1 MTSMEININLDELI
15 PTNLRGCAK
24 AILNM
29 EVTELAMRGGRGS
42 VKSTSI
48 AECLLLA
55 TFHGRS
61 SIAMLKYDSNIEKR
75 LFNNYVAAISYLGLD
90 EWFKTKRSPFE
101 IIRLESPG
109 GPPSNYGI
117 VFQGLESPEK
127 SKGWKPKGAKNF
139 SYLHYE
145 EADQLSENDVRISR
159 ASLQRGGKSMVIY
172 SWNPPISRNSHI
184 TKRFGTDEFP
194 CGKHIGYDTN
204 TCVRTVERIIRGRKI
219 TETIMVNHSTYED
232 LFDCGFDWML
242 DDSTLNL
249 ISQAKERSELDYRWE
264 WLGEVIQSPSSVFNN
279 IVDWD
284 SENEPIPDP
293 DEINRALDLS
303 NGSVDPHFF
312 SASTID
318 YARKRIYVLDEFA
331 SNDPL
336 DNIVPDL
343 KKRNKWNATL
353 WTDSAVPAFTQRLQD
368 AGVNA
373 LGVKKWP
380 GSVTAGIEWLKGYQ
394 IYVDK
399 RKCPLT
405 WKALIQYE
413 YEVTKDGEVTTKLKK
428 GQYDH
433 PIDALRYANCLEI
446 NRYYEAVQN
455 GEQ

>member
-1 MTSMEININLDELI
+1 MEININLDELI

-48 AECLLLA
+48 AECL
-55 TFHGRS
+55 
-61 SIAMLKYDSNIEKR
+61 MLKYDSNIEKR

-109 GPPSNYGI
+109 GKESPYGI
-117 VFQGLESPEK
+117 VFQGLEDPSK
-127 SKGWKPKGAKNF
+127 SKGWKPNRKVSHF
-139 SYLHYE
+139 SYIHYE
-145 EADQLSENDVRISR
+145 EADQLCENDVRISR

-172 SWNPPISRNSHI
+172 SWNPPISRTSHI
-184 TKRFGTDEFP
+184 TKKFGTDNFP

-204 TCVRTVERIIRGRKI
+204 TCVRTAERTIRGRKI
-219 TETIMVNHSTYED
+219 TETIMVNHSTFED
-232 LFDCGFDWML
+232 LFDCGFDWLL

-284 SENEPIPDP
+284 SENDPIPDP
-293 DEINRALDLS
+293 DEINRALDFS
-303 NGSVDPHFF
+303 NGGQDPHFF

-318 YARKRIYVLDEFA
+318 YAKKRIYVLNEFESHDA
-331 SNDPL
+331 L
-336 DNIVPDL
+336 DNIVNEL
-343 KKRNKWNATL
+343 KKRNKWGSTMWA
-353 WTDSAVPAFTQRLQD
+353 DSALPAFIQRLQD
-368 AGVNA
+368 AGVPA

-380 GSVTAGIEWLKGYQ
+380 GSVTCGIEWLKGYQ
-394 IYVDK
+394 IYVDR

-405 WKALIQYE
+405 WKALVEYE